1 MYRYAHLYFQYLLA
15 TFSPCKPWDQKSDNH
30 CGPGYICSDGIC
42 KLASTCLTN
51 RDCKHGFECN
61 PPHCESLNV
70 LNGTVNANSTTTSK
84 IDPQEIYSP
93 QYSSSFTK
101 ILIEPCNCYRF
112 IPADGDGKSQAIKS
126 QVIFNKQRV
135 NGSFCSIVSKI
146 STIIF
151 SYNYIIAGMS
161 HYHKIQ

>member
-1 MYRYAHLYFQYLLA
+1 MYLSANFCFQFVLA
-15 TFSPCKPWDQKSDNH
+15 TFSPCEPWDQKSDNH
-30 CGPGYICSDGIC
+30 CEPGYICSHGIC

-61 PPHCESLNV
+61 PPHCESSGFQND
-70 LNGTVNANSTTTSK
+70 TVNTNSTTTFK
-84 IDPQEIYSP
+84 IDPQEIYSA

-112 IPADGDGKSQAIKS
+112 IPADSDGKSQAIKT

-161 HYHKIQ
+161 H